1 MPYLLPAGLGTKK
14 EETMYQVAGWKP
26 DQMKETNTHRPYRV
40 KVSGLTIWCKA
51 TIAAILFG
59 SAGVFMVGA
68 SMARV
73 AFVGVVQ

>member
-1 MPYLLPAGLGTKK
+1 
-14 EETMYQVAGWKP
+14 MYQIAGWKP
-26 DQMKETNTHRPYRV
+26 AQMNEINTHRPYHI

-59 SAGVFMVGA
+59 SAGVFMIGA

-73 AFVGVVQ
+73 AFVGVAQ